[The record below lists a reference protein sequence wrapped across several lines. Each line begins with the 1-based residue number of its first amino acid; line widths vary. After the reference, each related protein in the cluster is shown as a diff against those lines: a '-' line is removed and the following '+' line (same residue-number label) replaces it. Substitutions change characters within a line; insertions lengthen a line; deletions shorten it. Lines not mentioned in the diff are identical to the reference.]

1 MERNRDSY
9 TSPLSTRYASRE
21 MQYLF
26 SDNNKF
32 RTWRK
37 LWIAL
42 AKAEHKL
49 GLNVT
54 QEQIDQL
61 EAHAWD
67 INYDVAEAREKL
79 VRHDVMSHVYAYGQ
93 QCPDAEAI
101 IHLGATSCYVGDN
114 TDILILRD
122 ACGLVLRKCAQ
133 VLRNLSA
140 FAEQYKA
147 LPCLAYTHL
156 QPAQLTTVGKRATL
170 WMNELVMDVENL
182 EFQVRQLRLRG
193 AKGTTGTQAS
203 FMELFEGNEEKVKE
217 LEALVAEQM
226 GFEKCVAVSG
236 QTYSRKTDAY
246 VLAALSGVAQSACKF
261 ANDLRILQSFEEME
275 EPFEKNQI
283 GSSAM
288 PYKRNP
294 MRSERICALARYVI
308 QDGVNPAMTAA
319 TQWFERTLDDSANKR
334 IAVAEAFLAVDA
346 ILEIYINIT
355 AGLVVYD
362 RVVRRRVME
371 KLPFMATENIMMAAT
386 LAKGTTIIENVARE
400 PEIVDLANILNKM
413 GAKVKGAGTETLKIA
428 GVKNLHGTEHAII
441 QDRIEAGTF
450 MVAAALTKGNVL
462 IKDAVA
468 EHNKPL
474 ISKLE
479 EMGVQ
484 VLEEENGLRII
495 GPEQLKPTTVKTL
508 PHPGFPTDM
517 QPQFSVLQLVAKG
530 TSILTETVFENRFM
544 HLEEMRRMN
553 ADFKIEGNSVIIYG
567 PTDFSGAE
575 VAATDLRAAAALVL
589 AGLLSRG
596 ITQVTHLQY
605 LDRGYYHFHQKLA
618 ALGAEIKRIDD
629 ITNEEYVISKKK
641 IK

>member
-1 MERNRDSY
+1 MERNRDGY
-9 TSPLSTRYASRE
+9 TSPLSTRYASKE

-49 GLNVT
+49 GLNVS
-54 QEQIDQL
+54 QEQIDQM
-61 EAHAWD
+61 EAHAGD

-203 FMELFEGNEEKVKE
+203 FMELFEGNEEKVKK

-226 GFEKCVAVSG
+226 GFDKCVAVSG

-346 ILEIYINIT
+346 ILEIYINVT

-371 KLPFMATENIMMAAT
+371 KLPFMATENIMMEAVKRGGNRQELHEALREHSHAA
-386 LAKGTTIIENVARE
+386 ARKVKLE
-400 PEIVDLANILNKM
+400 GGANDLIDRIVDDPLFSLSWEEIDAQMAPEKYV
-413 GAKVKGAGTETLKIA
+413 GRAPSQVTE
-428 GVKNLHGTEHAII
+428 
-441 QDRIEAGTF
+441 F
-450 MVAAALTKGNVL
+450 
-462 IKDAVA
+462 
-468 EHNKPL
+468 
-474 ISKLE
+474 
-479 EMGVQ
+479 
-484 VLEEENGLRII
+484 LR
-495 GPEQLKPTTVKTL
+495 E
-508 PHPGFPTDM
+508 
-517 QPQFSVLQLVAKG
+517 
-530 TSILTETVFENRFM
+530 
-544 HLEEMRRMN
+544 
-553 ADFKIEGNSVIIYG
+553 
-567 PTDFSGAE
+567 E
-575 VAATDLRAAAALVL
+575 VAP
-589 AGLLSRG
+589 LLERYPDES
-596 ITQVTHLQY
+596 IH
-605 LDRGYYHFHQKLA
+605 
-618 ALGAEIKRIDD
+618 AEL
-629 ITNEEYVISKKK
+629 NV
-641 IK
+641 